1 MGFLFSNLK
10 SEGELLMKR
19 FFVVLSILIL
29 GFAGAAKAQVNAG
42 SVHGTVTDN
51 SGAAVVGAAVTAT
64 STATGDQHTATSG
77 DLGQYNI
84 QGLNPGIYKVK
95 IASASFK
102 TYETSVEITVG
113 AASTVDATLEVGA
126 STTTVEVTA
135 SYGTEVNTQTQE
147 LSQLVDTGQLAAL
160 PSLNRDPYD
169 FVILSGNV
177 SNGDNTNAS
186 MGSSQNLSARGVGY
200 SINGQREA
208 GTEIL
213 LDGVENVGIFTVV
226 AGQTIPVDSI
236 QEFSIITNNF
246 GAEFGRA
253 SGGIVN
259 VDTKSGTN
267 DIHGSLYEYNRVS
280 ALTANTYANDS
291 ENAIAG
297 SDVAPKGIYTRNDF
311 GYAAGGPIIKNKLF
325 AFFTEEFVR
334 VRSASSQVQDVIDPS
349 FIANYTPANI
359 QAYFNTYGKNTL
371 TPTGTTTLGQFQAAG
386 GFGQTCNTATPPVCT
401 NNPVP
406 STFLF
411 NGTTPIPTSQPLFD
425 TVNFTAPFNSG
436 GGVPQNTYDLLG
448 RLDYNLSNKTQLFFR
463 FARYS
468 EADQPGADGYSPY
481 SQYDVGDSNFANSGL
496 FSINHVLRDNLLSN
510 SKVSFT
516 RFNVASSFNTALTNT
531 PNLYLQNGEEA
542 QSANPASGNTIELPG
557 LQNSTDGSGGLPF
570 GGPQNTLQ
578 LEEDLA
584 WTKGRHS
591 MRFGGEFTYIQLNYA
606 YGAYQQAVEALGGN
620 LQNSL
625 NSLINAGG
633 IVDPSSGAF
642 ASPMVEFDARV
653 AGGVLPCVL
662 DTYGNP
668 IVTPACTVTPP
679 LPQASPARSYRYK
692 DWAAYA
698 QDSFKLTR
706 RLTINYGLRYEH
718 YGVQHNDI
726 QSLDS
731 NYYFGNCSFPCNI
744 QTGQVQISP
753 TTSIGQMW
761 APRWGTPAPRVG
773 FAWDVFGNGKTA
785 LRGGAGISYER
796 NFGNVTYNASFNP
809 PASAVVQATC
819 TANANGIVQYV
830 PGSTGNCTNL
840 VTNNDLGP
848 LGEVGGP
855 VSGLPPVELRDN
867 SDNINV
873 AQTQFWSLAIERQ
886 LAPNTILAISY
897 SGAHSV
903 HLYDLSNLN
912 LPGTAQ
918 AWAGQPLVTGT
929 DPTTG
934 ETCPDTNPTTGV
946 ASCYTRLNQQYANI
960 NVRGSNGVGTY
971 NGLNVK
977 FQTQDFRHTG
987 LTVVANYT
995 WSHAL
1000 DDLSDT
1006 FSGSLT
1012 SESLGYLDP
1021 LHPQLDYGSSDFDVR
1036 QRLVV
1041 SPIWQTPWFKSGRGF
1056 AAQALGGWEISGIYT
1071 ARTGIPFSI
1080 YDYGNDELN
1089 YYNIPRLIP
1098 VSPITNYKVTSTPTA
1113 IAGVANQFNGY
1124 AIPASNLA
1132 ALEPLNA
1139 VTGID
1144 DFGPFPST
1152 MTARNAFAGPGA
1164 WNIDAA
1170 VQKNFKLTERLGLQF
1185 RAEGF
1190 DVLNHHNFYL
1200 FPYST
1205 IEDNEV
1211 ILEKGGIG
1219 TAASG
1224 GNNDERWFMQFSL
1237 RLTF

>member
-1 MGFLFSNLK
+1 
-10 SEGELLMKR
+10 MKR
-19 FFVVLSILIL
+19 FFIVLSILIL
-29 GFAGAAKAQVNAG
+29 GFAGAASAQVNTG
-42 SVHGTVTDN
+42 SIHGTVTDN
-51 SGAAVVGAAVTAT
+51 SGAAVVGATVTAT
-64 STATGDQHTATSG
+64 STGTGEQHTAQAG
-77 DLGQYNI
+77 DLGQY
-84 QGLNPGIYKVK
+84 QLLGLNPGVYKVK
-95 IASASFK
+95 VSQASFK
-102 TYETSVEITVG
+102 TFETTVEITVG
-113 AASTVDATLEVGA
+113 APSTVDAKLEVGA

-147 LSQLVDTGQLAAL
+147 LSQLVDTNQLASL
-160 PSLNRDPYD
+160 PSLNRNPYD

-186 MGSSQNLSARGVGY
+186 MNSSQNLSARGVGY

-208 GTEIL
+208 STEIL
-213 LDGVENVGIFTVV
+213 LDGVENIGIFTVV
-226 AGQTIPVDSI
+226 AGQTIPSDSI

-253 SGGIVN
+253 SGGVVN

-267 DIHGSLYEYNRVS
+267 DIHGSLFEYNRTS
-280 ALTANTYANDS
+280 ATTANTYGNDS
-291 ENAIAG
+291 ENALAG

-311 GYAAGGPIIKNKLF
+311 GFNIGGPILKNKLF
-325 AFFTEEFVR
+325 AFFSEEFVR
-334 VRSASSQVQDVIDPS
+334 VRSASSQTEDVFDPA
-349 FIANYTPANI
+349 FIALLPANI
-359 QAYFNTYGKNTL
+359 QSYFNTYGKL
-371 TPTGTTTLGQFQAAG
+371 SATPTSVVTVGQAEAAGAFGTTTPL
-386 GFGQTCNTATPPVCT
+386 V
-401 NNPVP
+401 
-406 STFLF
+406 
-411 NGTTPIPTSQPLFD
+411 NGMTPIPTSTPMFD

-436 GGVPQNTYDLLG
+436 GGAPQNTYDLLG
-448 RLDYNLSNKTQLFFR
+448 RVDYNLSTKTQMFFR

-468 EADQPGADGYSPY
+468 EADQPGVDGYSPY

-496 FSINHVLRDNLLSN
+496 FSINHALRDNLLSN

-531 PNLYLQNGEEA
+531 PNLYLQNGEQPQA
-542 QSANPASGNTIELPG
+542 QDPVTNNLIQLPG

-591 MRFGGEFTYIQLNYA
+591 MRYGGEFTYIQLNYA
-606 YGAYQQAVEALGGN
+606 YGAYQQAVEALGGDF
-620 LQNSL
+620 QNSL
-625 NSLINAGG
+625 LSLVNQGG
-633 IVDPSSGAF
+633 VTDNTTGAF

-662 DTYGNP
+662 DSYGNA
-668 IVTPACTVTPP
+668 IQTPACTVTPP

-706 RLTINYGLRYEH
+706 RLTLNYGLRYEH

-731 NYYFGNCSFPCNI
+731 NYYNANCSFPCDIAN
-744 QTGQVQISP
+744 GQVKISP
-753 TTSIGQMW
+753 TTKTGQMW
-761 APRWGTPAPRVG
+761 SPRWGTPAPRVG
-773 FAWDVFGNGKTA
+773 FAWDVFGDGKTA

-809 PASAVVQATC
+809 PASAVVQTTC
-819 TANANGIVQYV
+819 TANGAGIVMGGPNQ
-830 PGSTGNCTNL
+830 CQNL
-840 VTNNDLGP
+840 ITNNDLGP
-848 LGEVGGP
+848 LGVAGTP
-855 VSGLPPVELRDN
+855 ASALPPTELRDN
-867 SDNINV
+867 DNNIEV

-886 LAPNTILAISY
+886 IAPNTLLAISY

-912 LPGTAQ
+912 LPGGAQ
-918 AWAGQPLVTGT
+918 AYGGAPLLTGT
-929 DPTTG
+929 SPDGT
-934 ETCPDTNPTTGV
+934 ETCPDSNPVTGV
-946 ASCYTRLNQQYANI
+946 ATCYTRLNQQYSNI

-977 FQTQDFRHTG
+977 LQTQDFRHTG
-987 LTVVANYT
+987 LTLVANYT

-1012 SESLGYLDP
+1012 SDSLGYLDP
-1021 LHPQLDYGSSDFDVR
+1021 THPQLDYGNSDYDVR
-1036 QRLVV
+1036 QRLVI

-1056 AAQALGGWEISGIYT
+1056 KSQALGGWEISGIYT

-1080 YDYGNDELN
+1080 YEIGADELN
-1089 YYNIPRLIP
+1089 FYNIPRFIP
-1098 VSPITNYKVTSTPTA
+1098 AAPITNFKVMSNPTA
-1113 IAGVANQFNGY
+1113 VAGQANTFVGY
-1124 AIPASNLA
+1124 NVPASNLA
-1132 ALEPLNA
+1132 NLEPFNTTLG
-1139 VTGID
+1139 VD

-1152 MTARNAFAGPGA
+1152 MTARNNFAGPGA
-1164 WNIDAA
+1164 WNLDAA
-1170 VQKNFKLTERLGLQF
+1170 VQKNFKLTERIGLQF

-1200 FPYST
+1200 DPFSVT
-1205 IEDNEV
+1205 NSSQI

-1219 TAASG
+1219 SEATG
-1224 GNNDERWFMQFSL
+1224 GNNDERRFLQFAL

>member
-1 MGFLFSNLK
+1 
-10 SEGELLMKR
+10 MKR
-19 FFVVLSILIL
+19 FFIVLSILIL
-29 GFAGAAKAQVNAG
+29 GFAGVAKAQVNAG
-42 SVHGTVTDN
+42 SVRGTVTDN
-51 SGAAVVGAAVTAT
+51 SGAAVIGAAVTAT
-64 STATGDQHTATSG
+64 NAGTGDQHTATSG

-113 AASTVDATLEVGA
+113 AASTVDATLEVGSSA
-126 STTTVEVTA
+126 TTVEVTA

-147 LSQLVDTGQLAAL
+147 LSQLVDSTQLASL

-186 MGSSQNLSARGVGY
+186 MNSSQNLSARGVGY

-213 LDGVENVGIFTVV
+213 LDGVENIGIFTVV
-226 AGQTIPVDSI
+226 AGQTIPVDAI

-280 ALTANTYANDS
+280 ALTANTYADDDA
-291 ENAIAG
+291 NAIAG
-297 SDVAPKGIYTRNDF
+297 SNVAPKGIYARNDF

-334 VRSASSQVQDVIDPS
+334 VRSAASEVEDVFDPA
-349 FIANYTPANI
+349 FISLLPAND
-359 QAYFNTYGKNTL
+359 QAYFNTYGKITA
-371 TPTGTTTLGQFQAAG
+371 TSSATTTVGQAQAAG
-386 GFGQTCNTATPPVCT
+386 AFGQTCNTATPPVCV
-401 NNPVP
+401 NNATP
-406 STFLF
+406 LL
-411 NGTTPIPTSQPLFD
+411 NGTTVIPASTPMFD
-425 TVNFTAPFNSG
+425 TINFSAPFNSG
-436 GGVPQNTYDLLG
+436 GGVPQNTYDLVG
-448 RLDYNLSNKTQLFFR
+448 RLDYNFSTKTQMFFR

-468 EADQPGADGYSPY
+468 EDDFPGAAGYSPY
-481 SQYDVGDSNFANSGL
+481 SQYDVGATNFANSGL
-496 FSINHVLRDNLLSN
+496 FSINHTLTDNLLN
-510 SKVSFT
+510 NAKVSFT

-531 PNLYLQNGEEA
+531 PNLYLQNGEQP
-542 QSANPASGNTIELPG
+542 QSLNPADGNLIQLPG
-557 LQNSTDGSGGLPF
+557 LQNTTDGSGGLPF

-584 WTKGRHS
+584 WTKGRHT

-606 YGAYQQAVEALGGN
+606 YGAYQQAVEAYGGDLG
-620 LQNSL
+620 NSL
-625 NSLINAGG
+625 NSLVNAGG

-668 IVTPACTVTPP
+668 IVTSACTVTPP
-679 LPQASPARSYRYK
+679 LNQASPARSYRYK

-698 QDSFKLTR
+698 QDSFKLTP
-706 RLTINYGLRYEH
+706 RLTVNYGLRYEH

-731 NYYFGNCSFPCNI
+731 NFYDGACGFPCNI

-753 TTSIGQMW
+753 TSNIGQMW

-819 TANANGIVQYV
+819 TANAAGVVQYV

-840 VTNNDLGP
+840 ITNNDLGP
-848 LGEVGGP
+848 LGVASTP
-855 VSGLPPVELRDN
+855 ASPLPPVELRDN

-873 AQTQFWSLAIERQ
+873 AQTQFWSLAVEHQ

-929 DPTTG
+929 DVATG
-934 ETCPDTNPTTGV
+934 ETCPDTNPATGV
-946 ASCYTRLNQQYANI
+946 ASCYTRLNQQYSNI

-971 NGLNVK
+971 NALNVK

-1012 SESLGYLDP
+1012 SDSLGYLDP
-1021 LHPQLDYGSSDFDVR
+1021 LHPQLDYGTSDFNVG

-1041 SPIWQTPWFKSGRGF
+1041 SPIWQTPWFRGGRGF
-1056 AAQALGGWEISGIYT
+1056 AAQAFGGWELSGIYT
-1071 ARTGIPFSI
+1071 ARSGIPFSI
-1080 YDYGNDELN
+1080 YNIGADELN
-1089 YYNIPRLIP
+1089 FYNIPRLIP
-1098 VSPITNYKVTSTPTA
+1098 ATAITQYKVNSSPTA
-1113 IAGVANQFNGY
+1113 IAGQTNQFNGLTV
-1124 AIPASNLA
+1124 PASNLG

-1144 DFGPFPST
+1144 DFGPFPSN
-1152 MTARNAFAGPGA
+1152 MTARNAFTGPGA
-1164 WNIDAA
+1164 WNMDAA

-1190 DVLNHHNFYL
+1190 DILNHHNFYVSPESITNTSEIVL
-1200 FPYST
+1200 Q
-1205 IEDNEV
+1205 
-1211 ILEKGGIG
+1211 KGGIG
-1219 TAASG
+1219 SEATG
-1224 GNNDERWFMQFSL
+1224 GNNDERRFMQFSL